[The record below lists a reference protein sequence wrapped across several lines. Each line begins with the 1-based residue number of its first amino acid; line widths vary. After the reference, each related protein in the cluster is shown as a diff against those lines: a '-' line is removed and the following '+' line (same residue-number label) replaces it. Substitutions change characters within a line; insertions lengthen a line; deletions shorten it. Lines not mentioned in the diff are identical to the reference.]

1 MESGA
6 LSTLLC
12 PKERSAGSP
21 TCSLL
26 GDPTPLPLLPLH
38 PSRRNSHSIPPPIV
52 LSSRHPSPVSS
63 TSGGL
68 FLTCLHTS
76 SLNLVL
82 LFLFSFTREFILLL
96 WLHRCVPN
104 LPSPFHSSSS
114 LHYLMFSNG
123 VPAFRL
129 ARLNLPPCAWSLCCA
144 RLSVTPSVHQPW

>member
-82 LFLFSFTREFILLL
+82 LFLFSFKSCPVTSGNSFPFFVLFLEPKLGGKKNTKNQLL
-96 WLHRCVPN
+96 VMV
-104 LPSPFHSSSS
+104 SIYEIYAMIS
-114 LHYLMFSNG
+114 LLTNDLITKSCG
-123 VPAFRL
+123 
-129 ARLNLPPCAWSLCCA
+129 
-144 RLSVTPSVHQPW
+144 